1 MSELPFQVE
10 EIKRQFDLS
19 GDYTGYD
26 RINNGHINNTYVLH
40 FQENSCCK
48 DFLLQ
53 QINTHVFA
61 IRMNSWRIL
70 WASPPICA
78 SR

>member
-40 FQENSCCK
+40 FRKTAAARISCY
-48 DFLLQ
+48 
-53 QINTHVFA
+53 
-61 IRMNSWRIL
+61 
-70 WASPPICA
+70 
-78 SR
+78 SRSTPMFSQSG

>member
-26 RINNGHINNTYVLH
+26 RINNGHINNTYVLSLIH
-40 FQENSCCK
+40 
-48 DFLLQ
+48 
-53 QINTHVFA
+53 I
-61 IRMNSWRIL
+61 
-70 WASPPICA
+70 
-78 SR
+78 

>member
-53 QINTHVFA
+53 QINTHVLD
-61 IRMNSWRIL
+61 RKSTRLNSSHRL
-70 WASPPICA
+70 
-78 SR
+78 